1 MSKKE
6 ETTVRQAENKQEI
19 ETIEPTPIK
28 VHCKPTYNFQS
39 VEFDY
44 EVYTEIELKEMF
56 DIYQKMLE
64 KLIEIAPS
72 QEPVKKE
79 PVEPA
84 TEGQLAILKKY
95 NIKYKANVSKE
106 EASKLIQKSMGKC

>member
-6 ETTVRQAENKQEI
+6 ETIVKQAENKQEI

-44 EVYTEIELKEMF
+44 EVYTEEDLDKMFNIYSEMV
-56 DIYQKMLE
+56 DNLMD
-64 KLIEIAPS
+64 IAPN
-72 QEPVKKE
+72 QEPAKN
-79 PVEPA
+79 VEPA
-84 TEGQLAILKKY
+84 TESQLAILKKY
-95 NIKYKANVSKE
+95 NIKYKPNVSKE
-106 EASKLIQKSMGKC
+106 EASRLIQKSMGKC

>member
-6 ETTVRQAENKQEI
+6 ETIGKQAENNVEI
-19 ETIEPTPIK
+19 DSTEITPLK

-44 EVYTEIELKEMF
+44 EVYTEEDIENMF
-56 DIYQKMLE
+56 KIYKQMIENLV
-64 KLIEIAPS
+64 EIAPS

-95 NIKYKANVSKE
+95 NIKYKPNVSKE